1 MQYTIAEV
9 TDGVAKIVWSDD
21 SWSFV
26 KLSSDMTEA
35 DLDDLVYSAAP
46 GYLMTGEA
54 PSFVA
59 AGSTR
64 TAAAKPVETITIE
77 EEGEETPSWLEAR
90 MTAYGTI
97 PEQIEF
103 ITENGLDAWQT
114 KVAQIK
120 ADNPKPSE

>member
-26 KLSSDMTEA
+26 KLSADMTEA

-46 GYLMTGEA
+46 GYLMKGET
-54 PSFVA
+54 PSFVSVGA
-59 AGSTR
+59 TR
-64 TAAAKPVETITIE
+64 TAAVKPVETIAIE
-77 EEGEETPSWLEAR
+77 EEGEETPAWLLAR
-90 MTAYGTI
+90 YEAYGSI
-97 PEQIEF
+97 PDQIEY

-120 ADNPKPSE
+120 ADNPKP